1 METMLGCLLAFWSGA
16 ALVWLCLKGWPKR
29 ERTERLVPQE
39 PDPIAVQLENLL
51 GYDGTGR
58 GQKEVEAD

>member
-16 ALVWLCLKGWPKR
+16 AVAWLCLKGWPKR
-29 ERTERLVPQE
+29 AARAGEAEQTA
-39 PDPIAVQLENLL
+39 DPMAVQLENLL